1 MKYNDQYYLA
11 FRAYNEN
18 ALYLKSL
25 KKTYRRNYEYTQMIY
40 GQAPLFF
47 ENGYKEK
54 DIKSGRTY
62 TLTNVLF
69 NMNFIIVDDKIK
81 KKLEHF
87 EILNFQLYPAVIID
101 DDNKYHERYW
111 FFNMYNKFSALDLD
125 KSTIDDFEPED
136 RCHSMVKY
144 YLSDEI
150 LDSIP
155 EEQRL
160 IFKEDK
166 CSQGITIVHQKIVDI
181 FNSEGTTAVNFIRVS
196 DYEEGKE
203 FRSIKETK

>member
-1 MKYNDQYYLA
+1 L
-11 FRAYNEN
+11 
-18 ALYLKSL
+18 
-25 KKTYRRNYEYTQMIY
+25 
-40 GQAPLFF
+40 
-47 ENGYKEK
+47 
-54 DIKSGRTY
+54 
-62 TLTNVLF
+62 
-69 NMNFIIVDDKIK
+69 IIVDDKIK

-111 FFNMYNKFSALDLD
+111 FFNMYNEFSALDLD
-125 KSTIDDFEPED
+125 KSTIKRFYPENDD
-136 RCHSMVKY
+136 HSITKY

-181 FNSEGTTAVNFIRVS
+181 FNSEGATAVNFIKIS
-196 DYEEGKE
+196 DYEKGKQ
-203 FRSIKETK
+203 FRSLKETK